1 MLEMV
6 FMLQL
11 ARSPLQAMAKRLV
24 CKSLSIATYGKR
36 QCQSCTGATQPDAD

>member
-11 ARSPLQAMAKRLV
+11 ARSPLQAMAKRIV

-36 QCQSCTGATQPDAD
+36 HCRSCTGATAPDDE

>member
-6 FMLQL
+6 FILQL

-24 CKSLSIATYGKR
+24 CKSLSIATHGKR
-36 QCQSCTGATQPDAD
+36 QCRSCTGAPPPDAD

>member
-6 FMLQL
+6 LMLQL

-24 CKSLSIATYGKR
+24 CKSLNIAAYGKR
-36 QCQSCTGATQPDAD
+36 QCRSCTGVTPPDED

>member
-11 ARSPLQAMAKRLV
+11 ARSPLQAMAKCLV

-36 QCQSCTGATQPDAD
+36 QCRICTGATQPDAD